1 MNQYQKERKA
11 NKGKGTRKCTE
22 VLETVCKMKQAPGAL
37 QRAVSS
43 SGKSGPETPHAEARA
58 PAALP
63 AVPACTAGCGEG
75 WGSITLNMQQLRR
88 AKPSCAEHLVLI
100 PLPQCCPPFLLQRQ
114 KAAVGPQ
121 QSSVLFLLASLTPKT
136 LLDGNFQNA
145 SPREEAFQIWA

>member
-43 SGKSGPETPHAEARA
+43 SGKSGPETPHADARA

-88 AKPSCAEHLVLI
+88 PSPPAQSTWCSFPCPSAALPSCSSGRKQQWVPSKA
-100 PLPQCCPPFLLQRQ
+100 QCCFSWPL
-114 KAAVGPQ
+114 
-121 QSSVLFLLASLTPKT
+121 
-136 LLDGNFQNA
+136 
-145 SPREEAFQIWA
+145 

>member
-22 VLETVCKMKQAPGAL
+22 VLEMVCKMKQAPGAL

-43 SGKSGPETPHAEARA
+43 SGKSGSETPLADARA
-58 PAALP
+58 PAPLP

-75 WGSITLNMQQLRR
+75 WGSITLNMKQLRR

-100 PLPQCCPPFLLQRQ
+100 PLPQCCPAFLLQWQ

-121 QSSVLFLLASLTPKT
+121 QSSVLFLLASLTPKPFWMET
-136 LLDGNFQNA
+136 LRMQVA
-145 SPREEAFQIWA
+145 REEAFQIWA